1 MRTTK
6 EQIEKVIPLVSLD
19 EMRTRPGQSTNHFEI
34 SPLDDFVMQME
45 TFAKPHRHDFYML
58 LLITGGSGKHD
69 IDFKTYEMHADM
81 VYFTYP
87 GQIHAWKE
95 LNNLTGYV
103 LFFTSEFFTL
113 RYNSNNL
120 FEFPFFNYNQ
130 HLPYLDLEE
139 AQRSQFAY
147 LFQKMLDEHS
157 GRFSDK
163 EKILKSYL
171 NILLI
176 EINRSYIP
184 LTDQVAD
191 KHSQMIVQKFEHLI
205 NEKFKV
211 MKGVKDYAGRLCIT
225 PNYLNAVCTKVTGKS
240 AGEHIRERI
249 MLEAKRLLLHSDNTV
264 SEIAGELNF
273 DDNSYFCRFF
283 KKYAQVTPE
292 QFRKVHHR
300 RVSP

>member
-1 MRTTK
+1 MKATK
-6 EQIEKVIPLVSLD
+6 EHMDKVIPLVTLEEVRSQ
-19 EMRTRPGQSTNHFEI
+19 PGQSGLHFEI
-34 SPLDDFVMQME
+34 CSLEDF
-45 TFAKPHRHDFYML
+45 TTRIDAYSKPHRHDFYML

-69 IDFKTYEMHADM
+69 IDFKTYDIQADM
-81 VYFTYP
+81 IYFMYP
-87 GQIHAWKE
+87 GQIHSWRE
-95 LNNLTGYV
+95 LNDAQGY
-103 LFFTSEFFTL
+103 LLLFTSEFFTL

-130 HLPYLDLEE
+130 HLPYLTLEQ
-139 AQRSQFAY
+139 AQHEQFSY
-147 LFQKMLDEHS
+147 LFRKMNEEYV
-157 GRFSDK
+157 GRFADK

-171 NILLI
+171 NILLV
-176 EINRSYIP
+176 EINRNYIP
-184 LTDQVAD
+184 LTEQVAD

-240 AGEHIRERI
+240 AGEHIRERV

-264 SEIAGELNF
+264 SEIASELNF

-283 KKYAQVTPE
+283 KKYAQITPE
-292 QFRKVHHR
+292 QFRKMHHKR
-300 RVSP
+300 LEV